1 MVQISL
7 TTSVHWGNLE
17 EISDWRFSWM
27 LQQVIEDKSAGRQ
40 ITVFEL
46 QIAMYTLSSSWTV
59 GHMWVIEGAHVAHW
73 PWLALPWPIAITQG
87 LLSGVL
93 QICFIFNLLD

>member
-1 MVQISL
+1 
-7 TTSVHWGNLE
+7 
-17 EISDWRFSWM
+17 M
-27 LQQVIEDKSAGRQ
+27 LLQVIEDKSAGRQ

-73 PWLALPWPIAITQG
+73 P
-87 LLSGVL
+87 
-93 QICFIFNLLD
+93 